1 LDCDV
6 ALGVLPLFFPEIDS
20 AQIYVMKSAGCL
32 VSTKKNSVLA
42 SERFIVDSSE
52 IFESSLKLKVKQLA
66 PDYLHPI

>member
-1 LDCDV
+1 MS
-6 ALGVLPLFFPEIDS
+6 GFN
-20 AQIYVMKSAGCL
+20 
-32 VSTKKNSVLA
+32 KKKSVLA